1 MSRLQKKPPAH
12 KRGHPTLHNMNFFYF
27 CWSFLSSWILIRIP
41 TQITD
46 PDSDPVV
53 RLNTDPIRIRIPDSD
68 PNPQHCFID
77 VGSEILDPGWVK
89 KQDPGSGINI
99 PDPQH
104 CKKAVLKSW
113 NLGYFVNFRQF
124 PCSCIRIRI
133 PNADP
138 DLGKPTV
145 NSNPDHHTGLKANF
159 VTGQLLHVH
168 RRGVPVTHCTPS
180 PTCQNHP
187 GKFGLHST
195 D

>member
-1 MSRLQKKPPAH
+1 VKFVATSPSL
-12 KRGHPTLHNMNFFYF
+12 L
-27 CWSFLSSWILIRIP
+27 LL
-41 TQITD
+41 
-46 PDSDPVV
+46 
-53 RLNTDPIRIRIPDSD
+53 
-68 PNPQHCFID
+68 FID

-133 PNADP
+133 PNSRIQESQKSIRVRIHDA
-138 DLGKPTV
+138 
-145 NSNPDHHTGLKANF
+145 GLKANF
-159 VTGQLLHVH
+159 VTGQLPHVH

-187 GKFGLHST
+187 GNFGLHST
-195 D
+195 DQRETSVAKPAP